1 VPRVAQWLLCGDLEV
16 AQYPEGVKTQ
26 RRRRA
31 IGHSSATSRS
41 MALMW
46 LKIAADRISDSSRRI
61 FGSAVTRN
69 NN

>member
-1 VPRVAQWLLCGDLEV
+1 VI

-46 LKIAADRISDSSRRI
+46 RFGDCPVSRGCKNPTTEKSNRTQQCHES
-61 FGSAVTRN
+61 FNGSYVA
-69 NN
+69 